1 MKGLLMDSKLEKLP
15 ESRVKIT
22 IKTTPDEFKEYY
34 DKALITLSQKIK
46 LPGFRPGKVPADIAL
61 RNIGEEAVKA
71 EAVEE
76 SIPNFYY
83 QAIIEQKLHPVSK
96 PEVEVKSIDNG
107 LEFVASVDV
116 LPEVTVKD
124 WKNIRIKKNVIEKVT
139 SDAVAK
145 VTQQLRKERAK
156 FNEPKGPV
164 KPGDFASIS
173 FEGSVGGV
181 LREDMASKSHPLVVG
196 ENTMIPGFEE
206 NIVGMK
212 VGEDKE
218 FEINF
223 PKDYHAKDLAKKK
236 AKFKITLENHRE
248 IELPEADDN
257 FAKLFGKDTFA
268 DFERAIEE
276 ELSREGET
284 ESKRK
289 DEDMVLSELA
299 KRTKVTL
306 PKSMVDEEVSRLFEN
321 MKKRLGLDELKL
333 AMFLEK
339 QKKTAEEV
347 KQEMR
352 DQASKNVTVGL
363 ALGEVMKDMDVK
375 PDDKDAISK
384 VLEKMLESATK

>member
-1 MKGLLMDSKLEKLP
+1 MDSKLEKLP